1 MEMQK
6 IVSNPKVMMG
16 KPVVSGTRITVEH
29 VLEELSHG
37 RSIDQLLE
45 AYPTL
50 TKDGILAS
58 LDYVVKV
65 LKSDIIYPAKAG

>member
-58 LDYVVKV
+58 LDYAVKV